1 MDFLHQGNEQKKLG
15 HWFLWKAISLMEVFI
30 ALMGVFMGINFS
42 NGKVSGA
49 EIDEFLYLVFI
60 AQLYLSQISTKYL
73 EYIIFL
79 QK

>member
-1 MDFLHQGNEQKKLG
+1 
-15 HWFLWKAISLMEVFI
+15 MEVFI

-60 AQLYLSQISTKYL
+60 AQLYLSQITTKTGIYYISTKVKNDL
-73 EYIIFL
+73 C
-79 QK
+79 